1 MARHRHRSSP
11 SGGRL
16 VVNERFAFDLERC
29 GAAASGGYLVA
40 GADEAG
46 RGSLAGP
53 LVAAAV
59 CFDYTAW
66 TNRDYRAL
74 DTLTD
79 SKQLSEER
87 REGLYAEVLRRAR
100 RVAVVAISPATIDE
114 RGLHVCNLR
123 ALGEALEALRIQPTT
138 AFTDGFH
145 VPSCALEHEAV
156 VGGDG
161 RSGAIAAASI
171 VAKVTRD
178 RVMHALHERYPSYG
192 FDHNVGYATP
202 FHQEMITEYGV
213 CELHR
218 LSFDAVC
225 YRQLGLVFDDERLVV
240 DADEAIVEAGP
251 RE

>member
-1 MARHRHRSSP
+1 MGRHRHRPSP

-59 CFDYTAW
+59 CFDYRAW
-66 TNRDYRAL
+66 NNRDYKAL
-74 DTLTD
+74 DALND
-79 SKQLSEER
+79 SKQLAEER
-87 REGLYAEVLRRAR
+87 REQLYAEVIRRAKR
-100 RVAVVAISPATIDE
+100 IAVVAFSPATIDE
-114 RGLHVCNLR
+114 CGLHVCNLR
-123 ALGEALEALRIQPTT
+123 GLGQALEALQIAPVA
-138 AFTDGFH
+138 AFTDGFR

-156 VGGDG
+156 IGGDG
-161 RSGAIAAASI
+161 RSAAIAAASV

-178 RVMHALHERYPSYG
+178 RVMRVLHERFPVYG

-202 FHQEMITEYGV
+202 FHQAMITEHGV

-218 LSFDAVC
+218 LSFDATS
-225 YRQLGLVFDDERLVV
+225 YRQLGLVFDDGEPVEGGV
-240 DADEAIVEAGP
+240 PAD
-251 RE
+251 